1 MEFQARESRVINAA
15 IDAYNEALE
24 ILSDYLANARS
35 AKSDIDKSRRLLK
48 CLDIIGKN
56 NIVAL
61 YVGTNN
67 DRGESHQD
75 KKRPKLVGRLATTII
90 VEYRFQKM

>member
-48 CLDIIGKN
+48 CLDIIGKIILWLYMWGQTTTEEN
-56 NIVAL
+56 RIKIKNAL
-61 YVGTNN
+61 N
-67 DRGESHQD
+67 
-75 KKRPKLVGRLATTII
+75 L
-90 VEYRFQKM
+90 